1 MAAVLEEKGAE
12 THPPASLSRPDI
24 EMPVSVA
31 ACGYPNPLEALQD
44 DRYFARMADSLHLT
58 AEQRAELEAIR
69 MLADPRFTPHLSAE
83 EFSQNVRAVLSDHHA
98 DRLITSTEIVDILA
112 AAGMQT
118 PDISVLSDEFLA
130 ENERAVE
137 VMGDDQLR
145 VIAHELLSNLKE
157 NVNIDWAQREPARAA
172 CVGFAP

>member
-1 MAAVLEEKGAE
+1 
-12 THPPASLSRPDI
+12 
-24 EMPVSVA
+24 
-31 ACGYPNPLEALQD
+31 
-44 DRYFARMADSLHLT
+44 
-58 AEQRAELEAIR
+58 
-69 MLADPRFTPHLSAE
+69 
-83 EFSQNVRAVLSDHHA
+83 
-98 DRLITSTEIVDILA
+98 
-112 AAGMQT
+112 MQT